1 MIDVAGNL
9 FNALPQS
16 YGVGSRTIGS
26 GFALEKPDESLASG
40 DSLRAVTAGYREDS
54 GLPDFSEKPKN
65 EQGFL
70 SLGPVLASL
79 RPDPQPVEPIAS
91 PLSPLS
97 EEPTTWEKLL
107 EESKRISESQSERQ
121 KQTREFLNAQQS
133 SGEDIASL
141 TASNS
146 DRVLLEIDVSE
157 EAASEE
163 PAGQAAASRAAQL
176 SLNAQ
181 RVASQETEPVI
192 DDNEPELEPVELA
205 PLPGQ
210 GERIDS
216 PYQSEEAFAA
226 PPVFGADNTSP
237 ADEANPELPSQ
248 ELPGPPGQ
256 EQQRLQ
262 QSYSAAPGNSNAG
275 GNVDFYI

>member
-9 FNALPQS
+9 YNALPQS

-26 GFALEKPDESLASG
+26 GFALDKPDESLASG
-40 DSLRAVTAGYREDS
+40 DSLRAVTAAYREDS

-70 SLGPVLASL
+70 SLGPVLDSL
-79 RPDPQPVEPIAS
+79 RPDPQPVQPII
-91 PLSPLS
+91 SPLS

-121 KQTREFLNAQQS
+121 KQTREFLDAQQS
-133 SGEDIASL
+133 SGDDIASL

-146 DRVLLEIDVSE
+146 DRVLLEIDVDE
-157 EAASEE
+157 EAASAASTSGETDNAE
-163 PAGQAAASRAAQL
+163 AAARAAQL
-176 SLNAQ
+176 TLNAQ
-181 RVASQETEPVI
+181 RVASQEPEPVI
-192 DDNEPELEPVELA
+192 DDSEPEQEPVDLA

-216 PYQSEEAFAA
+216 PYQSEEAFSA
-226 PPVFGADNTSP
+226 PPVFGD
-237 ADEANPELPSQ
+237 DNPESAEQPN
-248 ELPGPPGQ
+248 Q

-262 QSYSAAPGNSNAG
+262 QSYAASPADSNAG
-275 GNVDFYI
+275 GNVDYYI